1 MNKPSP
7 KVIAWLGAGA
17 AALLLSALPVLEG
30 TVFVPAPDPIGILT
44 ECNGH
49 TGSDVIAGHR
59 NTPAECRAKLE
70 ADVYKHAAD
79 VMGCIKVPLTQGQTA
94 AFVSFAFNVGGEKFC
109 ASTLTR
115 KANAGDFAGACAELS
130 RWTMAGGREL
140 PGLVKRRAL
149 ERAWCEGTAT

>member
-7 KVIAWLGAGA
+7 SVAKWLGAGA
-17 AALLLSALPVLEG
+17 TALLLSALPLLEG
-30 TVFVPAPDPIGILT
+30 TRLMPYRDPIGILT

-49 TGSDVIAGHR
+49 TGSDVVSGR
-59 NTPAECRAKLE
+59 VNTPSECQQKLE
-70 ADVYKHAAD
+70 ADVIKHAAD
-79 VMGCIKVPLTQGQTA
+79 VMACIKVPLTQGQTA

-109 ASTLTR
+109 MSTLAI

-130 RWTMAGGREL
+130 RWTLAGGKEL

-149 ERAWCEGTAT
+149 ERAWCEGTA